1 MRIASAV
8 LRLAIASIVALFGA
22 AASATAAD
30 AKTIEQPAENPHG
43 ALLAQLQAA
52 DRILAPLAEVAK
64 AIGAINDGGDQRAAV
79 KQALTAVSQV
89 QNQLPGL
96 KAAFAE
102 AERTVGPNGGEAAV
116 ASLEKHLAELRRA
129 LRAAAG
135 GLDGENKL
143 DDFETQELMS
153 AYNQAEQLATN
164 VLKKRDDTQN
174 SLIGKV

>member
-8 LRLAIASIVALFGA
+8 LRLAIASIVALTGA
-22 AASATAAD
+22 AVSATAAD
-30 AKTIEQPAENPHG
+30 AKTVEQPAEPPHG

-79 KQALTAVSQV
+79 KQALAAVSQV

-116 ASLEKHLAELRRA
+116 ASLEKHLAELKRK
-129 LRAAAG
+129 LRAAG
-135 GLDGENKL
+135 GLDGEDKL
-143 DDFETQELMS
+143 DDFEIQELMS